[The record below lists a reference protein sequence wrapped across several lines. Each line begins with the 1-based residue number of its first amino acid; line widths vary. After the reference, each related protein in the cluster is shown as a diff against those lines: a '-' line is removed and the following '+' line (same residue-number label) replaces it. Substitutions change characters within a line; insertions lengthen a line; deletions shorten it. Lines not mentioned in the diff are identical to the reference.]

1 MCSAVVSGTGLAL
14 VHCCTLE
21 FASHLH
27 VVCVG
32 PGPAQPRGTWS
43 LHRVGGG
50 TSFTPHT
57 VTLTAGHLAALPGGS
72 DLAQPKRVFLTATV
86 RGHEMTSYRW
96 LLVLAIMRCGV
107 YAEVGRGQVLVPVQ
121 WRFCVGLVYSDPTS
135 IFRHFMHNILS
146 AHWCFWRSFVG
157 PLIYWTGGHKPLAMV
172 AIFIF
177 GSETET
183 PLRPGSSV
191 QVRLGELICLTNNW
205 QTSLLSFAYRQ

>member
-1 MCSAVVSGTGLAL
+1 MQWYPEQGSLWCTAAL
-14 VHCCTLE
+14 SNL
-21 FASHLH
+21 HLICMLF
-27 VVCVG
+27 VW
-32 PGPAQPRGTWS
+32 GPAQPSPASWHMVTSQGR
-43 LHRVGGG
+43 GGG

-146 AHWCFWRSFVG
+146 AH
-157 PLIYWTGGHKPLAMV
+157 
-172 AIFIF
+172 
-177 GSETET
+177 
-183 PLRPGSSV
+183 
-191 QVRLGELICLTNNW
+191 
-205 QTSLLSFAYRQ
+205 

>member
-1 MCSAVVSGTGLAL
+1 MLFVW
-14 VHCCTLE
+14 
-21 FASHLH
+21 
-27 VVCVG
+27 
-32 PGPAQPRGTWS
+32 GPAQPSPASWHMVTSQGR
-43 LHRVGGG
+43 GGG

-172 AIFIF
+172 AISIF
-177 GSETET
+177 AKKKGRKQK
-183 PLRPGSSV
+183 LHCV
-191 QVRLGELICLTNNW
+191 QGPQFRLGWE
-205 QTSLLSFAYRQ
+205 S

>member
-32 PGPAQPRGTWS
+32 PGPAQPSLVAHGHYTRG
-43 LHRVGGG
+43 GGG

-86 RGHEMTSYRW
+86 RCGEKMMTSYRW

-146 AHWCFWRSFVG
+146 AH
-157 PLIYWTGGHKPLAMV
+157 
-172 AIFIF
+172 
-177 GSETET
+177 
-183 PLRPGSSV
+183 
-191 QVRLGELICLTNNW
+191 
-205 QTSLLSFAYRQ
+205 